1 MDIATLMTVH
11 QVLVAGGVRKA
22 AALLERPVSS
32 VSAALG
38 RFQAA
43 VATPMFATS
52 GSRNLLTLEG
62 RRLEASLSRAAELS
76 LEIACLG
83 CEPPGSTST
92 EDARPLRSP
101 SPPPSVVPSLVRAT
115 HLSISLATL
124 QRFLMI
130 ARAGSIRRA
139 AMEIGMGQP
148 QLTRQMRR
156 LETELGVEVM
166 KRGQAGVVL
175 TEAGRSLLALAED
188 LDQVWNRLNEGSDD
202 RFHRLG
208 ATTRLGAVSPLGSG
222 SRVARIIAALVAA
235 WPRRRARAPLFV
247 TSASADELLAGLNAG
262 LYDLVLVDCDQIP
275 DGLTA
280 QPVWQSRLALV
291 GPVGSLVGKARAD
304 IPEILMAHRIAAPSS
319 RTGLRQKITQL
330 LTEELPRQL
339 RDRMSV
345 TEIDMIPVIANL
357 VVDHGYLTVMPVSAL
372 AGLEGEMDAITLPDH
387 YDIRLTLVRRS
398 SPVADAA
405 MAVALDILRE
415 LPFEPDGKSPDQS
428 AKKLSKTGSGAAA
441 TSRDSVPVAARS
453 SSSASTSDDKGRSE
467 R

>member
-11 QVLVAGGVRKA
+11 HVLIDGGVRKA
-22 AALLERPVSS
+22 AARLERPVSS

-43 VATPMFATS
+43 VATPLFAPS

-62 RRLEASLSRAAELS
+62 RRLESSLSRAAELS
-76 LEIACLG
+76 LAIARLG
-83 CEPPGSTST
+83 IDPIDGAISESPFPLPLLPPLASAPP
-92 EDARPLRSP
+92 DLRQ
-101 SPPPSVVPSLVRAT
+101 AT
-115 HLSISLATL
+115 RLSISLATL
-124 QRFLMI
+124 QRFLVI

-139 AMEIGMGQP
+139 SLEIGMGQP
-148 QLTRQMRR
+148 QLTRQMQR
-156 LETELGVEVM
+156 LESELGVTLM
-166 KRGQAGVVL
+166 QRGQAGVAL
-175 TEAGRSLLALAED
+175 TEFGRRLMTLAED
-188 LDQVWNRLNEGSDD
+188 LDQVWGRLNEGSDD
-202 RFHRLG
+202 RFHRIG
-208 ATTRLGAVSPLGSG
+208 VTTRLGAVSPLGSG

-247 TSASADELLAGLNAG
+247 TSASADDLLAGLSGG

-275 DGLTA
+275 DGLLGRR
-280 QPVWQSRLALV
+280 VWQSRLALV
-291 GPVGSLVGKARAD
+291 GPTGSFTGKTLAD
-304 IPEILMAHRIAAPSS
+304 LPEILMANKLAAPSS

-330 LTEELPRQL
+330 IAEELPRDL
-339 RDRMSV
+339 RDRLSV

-372 AGLEGEMDAITLPDH
+372 AGLEAGMDAIALPEH
-387 YDIRLTLVRRS
+387 YDIGLTLVRRP
-398 SPVADAA
+398 SPATDGA
-405 MAVALDILRE
+405 MKVALDIVSE
-415 LPFEPDGKSPDQS
+415 LPLEPNARLLDQR

-453 SSSASTSDDKGRSE
+453 SSSASTSEDKGRSE

>member
-22 AALLERPVSS
+22 AARLERPVSS

-52 GSRNLLTLEG
+52 GSRNMLTLEG

-76 LEIACLG
+76 LAIACLG
-83 CEPPGSTST
+83 CVPPGSGPT
-92 EDARPLRSP
+92 EDAQPLPSP
-101 SPPPSVVPSLVRAT
+101 SLLSSLVRAT

-175 TEAGRSLLALAED
+175 TDAGRSLLALAED
-188 LDQVWNRLNEGSDD
+188 FDQVWSRLNEGSDD

-275 DGLTA
+275 DGLIA
-280 QPVWQSRLALV
+280 QLVWQSRLALV
-291 GPVGSLVGKARAD
+291 GPVGSLAGKSPTD
-304 IPEILMAHRIAAPSS
+304 MPEILMAHKIAAPSS

-339 RDRMSV
+339 RDRLSV

-387 YDIRLTLVRRS
+387 YDIRLTLVRRP

-415 LPFEPDGKSPDQS
+415 LPFEPDGRSPDQS
-428 AKKLSKTGSGAAA
+428 AKKLSKTGNGAAA
-441 TSRDSVPVAARS
+441 TSRDNVPGAARS
-453 SSSASTSDDKGRSE
+453 SSRASTSEDSGLSE

>member
-22 AALLERPVSS
+22 AARLERPVSS

-52 GSRNLLTLEG
+52 GSRNMLTLEG

-76 LEIACLG
+76 LAIACLG
-83 CEPPGSTST
+83 WEPPRSTPA
-92 EDARPLRSP
+92 EDARALPSPLRLS
-101 SPPPSVVPSLVRAT
+101 SLVRAT

-148 QLTRQMRR
+148 QLTRQMQR

-175 TEAGRSLLALAED
+175 TDVGRSLLALAED
-188 LDQVWNRLNEGSDD
+188 LDQVWGRLNEGSDD

-247 TSASADELLAGLNAG
+247 TSASADELLAGLSAG
-262 LYDLVLVDCDQIP
+262 LYDLALVDCDQIP
-275 DGLTA
+275 DGLVS
-280 QPVWQSRLALV
+280 QLVWQSRLALV
-291 GPVGSLVGKARAD
+291 GPVGSLAGKALAD
-304 IPEILMAHRIAAPSS
+304 MPEILMSHRIAAPSS

-330 LTEELPRQL
+330 VDRELPREL
-339 RDRMSV
+339 RDRLSV

-372 AGLEGEMDAITLPDH
+372 AGLEGEMDAITLPEH
-387 YDIRLTLVRRS
+387 YDIRLTLVRRP

-405 MAVALDILRE
+405 MVVALDILTE
-415 LPFEPDGKSPDQS
+415 LPLEPDGRASDQS

-441 TSRDSVPVAARS
+441 TSRDNVPGAARS
-453 SSSASTSDDKGRSE
+453 SSRASTSEDSGLSDR
-467 R
+467 

>member
-22 AALLERPVSS
+22 AARLERPVSS

-76 LEIACLG
+76 LAIAGLG
-83 CEPPGSTST
+83 REPTGPASV
-92 EDARPLRSP
+92 EDA
-101 SPPPSVVPSLVRAT
+101 PPPALTASLPFLVVAT
-115 HLSISLATL
+115 RLSISLATL
-124 QRFLMI
+124 QRFLII

-156 LETELGVEVM
+156 LETELAVELM

-175 TEAGRSLLALAED
+175 TDVGRRLLALTED
-188 LDQVWNRLNEGSDD
+188 LDQVWSRLNEGSED

-235 WPRRRARAPLFV
+235 WPKRRARAPLFV

-262 LYDLVLVDCDQIP
+262 VYDLVLVDCDEIP

-280 QPVWQSRLALV
+280 QPVWQSGLALV
-291 GPVGSLVGKARAD
+291 GPAGSLAGRTLAD
-304 IPEILMAHRIAAPSS
+304 MPEILAARRIAAPSS

-330 LTEELPRQL
+330 IDRELPREQ
-339 RDRMSV
+339 RDRLSV

-372 AGLEGEMDAITLPDH
+372 AGLEGEMDAIPLPDL
-387 YDIRLTLVRRS
+387 YDIRLTLVRRP
-398 SPVADAA
+398 SPAADAA

-415 LPFEPDGKSPDQS
+415 LPLESDCKSSDQS
-428 AKKLSKTGSGAAA
+428 AKKPSKTGSGASA
-441 TSRDSVPVAARS
+441 TSRDSVPGAARS
-453 SSSASTSDDKGRSE
+453 SSRASTSEDRGLSE